1 MIDPLDAI
9 MGAFTCPATVTVV
22 DKPFF
27 KNRGDVVENK
37 VVDNPVTEIGGE
49 INQKQIGQVWY
60 PISPTPALRCL
71 SMTTPRPSG
80 AYQ

>member
-1 MIDPLDAI
+1 
-9 MGAFTCPATVTVV
+9 MGALAGPATVTVV

-49 INQKQIGQVWY
+49 INESVQ
-60 PISPTPALRCL
+60 
-71 SMTTPRPSG
+71 
-80 AYQ
+80 